1 MPVFLFTDAEEGL
14 LFTVNSNCRY
24 EATHVPHQVGMTAGS
39 IVEGFTR
46 QGADASNVKP
56 LIADRSMI
64 GKEVTLAQLAKTHKI
79 NLEGDT
85 LVLEKKARYCTYLVK
100 LDTKDYGL
108 PQTRNRKVSYKNTV
122 LVWLLLQIINIKC
135 I

>member
-1 MPVFLFTDAEEGL
+1 M
-14 LFTVNSNCRY
+14 FTVNSNCRY
-24 EATHVPHQVGMTAGS
+24 EATRVPHQVGMNAGS

-46 QGADASNVKP
+46 KGADSSNVKP

-108 PQTRNRKVSYKNTV
+108 PQTRNRKVRFLDTIV
-122 LVWLLLQIINIKC
+122 LCHFCK
-135 I
+135 